1 MMNLINDI
9 MTFFNLE
16 TTKQLSGLVMICIGM
31 GAYLSFGICSL
42 IGKEDIFVKESVA
55 IVFSIIFIIGLF
67 LL

>member
-16 TTKQLSGLVMICIGM
+16 TTKQLFGLVMICIGM
-31 GAYLSFGICSL
+31 GAYLGFGISSL
-42 IGKEDIFVKESVA
+42 IGKEDVFVKESVG
-55 IVFSIIFIIGLF
+55 IIFSIIFIIGLF